1 MCLRAVG
8 SKRRPNSFKNAFAPP
23 NQRFC
28 LFLMSFELPIFPLG
42 VVLFPGMPLPLHI
55 FEPRYRAMIG
65 RCLEGDRQFGVAQ
78 LAEGVEGMAGTTAL
92 RVGTVAKIVEVA
104 PFADGRMNLQTIG
117 TQRFEILTAREEND
131 TILAQCEWLEDDEQE
146 NAELAPIS
154 QRARRILSRYFD
166 SLAVNTDLP
175 AHLGELSV
183 PAEPFALSMFIA
195 AIMSLPN
202 DQKQQLLELTS
213 TRHRL
218 EIEEFLLE
226 RADLVQRA
234 YTKHA
239 AHGYLQPSGTGTGDG
254 LSPFV
259 SLN

>member
-1 MCLRAVG
+1 
-8 SKRRPNSFKNAFAPP
+8 
-23 NQRFC
+23 
-28 LFLMSFELPIFPLG
+28 MSFELPIFPLG

-65 RCLEGDRQFGVAQ
+65 RCLEADREFGVAQ
-78 LAEGVEGMAGTTAL
+78 MAEGVEGMAGTTAL
-92 RVGTVAKIVEVA
+92 RVGTVAKILEVA

-117 TQRFEILTAREEND
+117 TRRFEILTAREEDD
-131 TILAQCEWLEDDEQE
+131 TIVAQCEWVDDDEE
-146 NAELAPIS
+146 SETLAPVS
-154 QRARRILSRYFD
+154 ARARRILSRYFD
-166 SLAVNTDLP
+166 SLSANTDLP

-195 AIMSLPN
+195 AIMSLPS

-218 EIEEFLLE
+218 ELEAFLLE

-234 YTKHA
+234 FTKHA
-239 AHGYLQPSGTGTGDG
+239 AHGYLQPLGEAAGDG
-254 LSPFV
+254 FSPFV